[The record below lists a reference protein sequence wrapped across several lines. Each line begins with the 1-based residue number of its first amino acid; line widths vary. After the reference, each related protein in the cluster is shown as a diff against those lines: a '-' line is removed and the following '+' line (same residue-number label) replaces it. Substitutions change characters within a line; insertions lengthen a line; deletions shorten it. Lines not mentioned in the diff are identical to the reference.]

1 MWPCHAGPLANDQR
15 IARLSGELPL
25 PCEEQI
31 IDVETVD
38 AQQDKMKGKSTEATE
53 GFQSEL
59 ESGLKDLAS
68 KSEEPALDK
77 PCMPDM
83 PESEKPQSDGGD
95 SHATK
100 FHMDLEHWVTEVS
113 EELLGQMIHTIFG
126 PLSVPVL
133 LLLYGGKVGLEN
145 RSFWPFSSSA
155 MLGNIIWA
163 FLMTGIVANFFSPA
177 GVMLIEQKNL
187 PIATKYAY
195 TSSQTWDSFNR
206 KPIDAKYRA
215 YMNMLIGWYMIP
227 EENFVLQAEVAF
239 VGVIGS
245 HAQRSEVRV
254 KFLPWPR
261 NEKDLL
267 AMRKR
272 VDVSSKTMFFAPTG
286 EVLRPKSCRRK
297 AARRRIMGRDTT
309 LPECEMQSLY
319 DGMSSLKN
327 KSERSLGKIRPL
339 PAQQPSPVGLA
350 ALPSELCPLGSS
362 FVGGKEQK
370 LDDATGSTGYA
381 QEDDEKI
388 LFKTA
393 AAGGEVPIEDLFLY
407 FLRAVQK
414 SERAMCP
421 PIVKLNLILVL
432 PTLLVPSFLRLKNT
446 GYFLGPDPVA
456 VLAVVGLWP
465 SNFVCLLSSLCFIAV
480 GALDMWRRRAL
491 MRSCAAMLS
500 VQREFRRHCPA
511 EVDML
516 PVLDFSDVKT
526 IAGWRK
532 LRQLCGEW
540 GKFYHHRI
548 RAFSAEFF
556 AFLLIILADLMVGM
570 LVPEYTELS
579 GVNLSSLLVA
589 GMVSTALIVSI
600 LLLVYLG
607 NEVNEAAE
615 RHRFI
620 LNRTR
625 CLLIAMKH
633 DDESR
638 QNTTLACSKEK
649 LEKSTDMMASL
660 SDELESESKV
670 MPLTL
675 LGMPLGYSLLSF
687 LNFIP
692 IGVVSTLVNFCGN
705 KDNVSRCTS

>member
-1 MWPCHAGPLANDQR
+1 M
-15 IARLSGELPL
+15 
-25 PCEEQI
+25 
-31 IDVETVD
+31 D
-38 AQQDKMKGKSTEATE
+38 AKPEKKGKSAEATE

-59 ESGLKDLAS
+59 ESGLKDLSS
-68 KSEEPALDK
+68 KSEEPAFDK
-77 PCMPDM
+77 PCAAG
-83 PESEKPQSDGGD
+83 SEKPQPQSDGGD

-113 EELLGQMIHTIFG
+113 EVFHYRIFFIELLGQMIHTIFG
-126 PLSVPVL
+126 PLSIPVL

-145 RSFWPFSSSA
+145 RAFWPFSLSA
-155 MLGNIIWA
+155 LPGNIIWI

-177 GVMLIEQKNL
+177 GIMLIEQKFAFFCLFMRNL

-215 YMNMLIGWYMIP
+215 YMNMLVGWYMIP

-286 EVLRPKSCRRK
+286 EVLRSKSCRRK
-297 AARRRIMGRDTT
+297 AARQRIMGRDAN
-309 LPECEMQSLY
+309 LPECEMQSIY

-327 KSERSLGKIRPL
+327 KSERSLGKIRT
-339 PAQQPSPVGLA
+339 
-350 ALPSELCPLGSS
+350 S
-362 FVGGKEQK
+362 FLGGKEQK
-370 LDDATGSTGYA
+370 LEVDATGPTGYS

-393 AAGGEVPIEDLFLY
+393 ANGGEVPIEDLFLY

-421 PIVKLNLILVL
+421 PIAKLNLILVL
-432 PTLLVPSFLRLKNT
+432 PALLVPSFLRLKNT
-446 GYFLGPDPVA
+446 GFFLGPDPVA

-465 SNFVCLLSSLCFIAV
+465 SNFVCLLSSLCFISV

-556 AFLLIILADLMVGM
+556 AFLLIILADLMIGM

-579 GVNLSSLLVA
+579 GVNLASLLVA
-589 GMVSTALIVSI
+589 GLVSTALIVSI

-638 QNTTLACSKEK
+638 QNTGLACSKEQ